1 MGTDSI
7 QSKGGQARAHK
18 LTRQR
23 RAEIARTA
31 AEARWSKGGALPPL
45 IARYGTSERP
55 LKIGNIEIP
64 CYVLSDGTRVLA
76 QRGLQ
81 SGIGLSESGGSGG
94 VRRIAAFMSR
104 LSEKGIDVRGLV
116 ARTNSPIRFVPAHGG
131 NPADGYD
138 AMILPD
144 ICAVIIDAD
153 IKGKLDG
160 RLKRLSERAAIL
172 QHGFATVGII
182 AMVDEATGYQGFRDR
197 DTLQKILDRFIGK
210 ELSKYAPKFREE
222 FYEQMF
228 RLKGW
233 TYHPGSSKRP
243 MQMARITIDLVYD
256 RLGPGLTKEL
266 RARRNEIFDA
276 TGKKGKLKQ
285 VLTEDI
291 GHPALEE
298 HLTGLTFIGKGFAD
312 KDWDGFHRHVDRA
325 VPAFNRTIPLP
336 FPEVE
341 NNEEEIEERAS

>member
-1 MGTDSI
+1 
-7 QSKGGQARAHK
+7 
-18 LTRQR
+18 
-23 RAEIARTA
+23 
-31 AEARWSKGGALPPL
+31 
-45 IARYGTSERP
+45 
-55 LKIGNIEIP
+55 
-64 CYVLSDGTRVLA
+64 
-76 QRGLQ
+76 
-81 SGIGLSESGGSGG
+81 
-94 VRRIAAFMSR
+94 
-104 LSEKGIDVRGLV
+104 
-116 ARTNSPIRFVPAHGG
+116 
-131 NPADGYD
+131 
-138 AMILPD
+138 
-144 ICAVIIDAD
+144 
-153 IKGKLDG
+153 
-160 RLKRLSERAAIL
+160 
-172 QHGFATVGII
+172 
-182 AMVDEATGYQGFRDR
+182 
-197 DTLQKILDRFIGK
+197 
-210 ELSKYAPKFREE
+210 
-222 FYEQMF
+222 
-228 RLKGW
+228 
-233 TYHPGSSKRP
+233 